1 MRDIIITELTQALQ
15 ELVRAFAHS
24 LPRLVVTL
32 IIAFIGWVIASLLKV
47 LVRSILRLTRFS
59 KLSENSGATHL
70 LNQAALPSSTELL
83 SRFVFWVAWVGFI
96 LLGVS
101 VLGIVGLQEYISR
114 FFLFLPRLFV
124 ALVILF
130 FGLLA
135 ANFFA
140 RAALLAAVNANF
152 RSSRLLSI
160 SIRIIISIFA
170 LSMVFEVLG
179 VAEQTML
186 IAFGTAFGAVM
197 LGLAIA
203 FGIGGKDLAR
213 EFLEKRLVTRKKEE
227 KEDELSPL
235 VDAECPPI
243 GALCALRPE
252 LAAEGAVIVSSGT
265 GGCRALLGLDGRRR
279 PSPHSCPSPHSS
291 LYLQRGAEK
300 RMPSR
305 IFRATGWPSICAGW
319 NSQWLRAASSGPTS
333 ASSEFCGIETCSS
346 LPEVF
351 RIAEAAITLCAYL
364 RRSFISSVMLFLSR
378 ACLINIGLNLL
389 QHIRMQAPHLMHCV
403 VLTFSK
409 TLPLGSFG
417 SLPPSTGLSRP
428 ILSSF
433 GTVKFMMI
441 NATKEA
447 PKNCV

>member
-1 MRDIIITELTQALQ
+1 MREIIITELTQALQ
-15 ELVRAFAHS
+15 ELARGFAHY
-24 LPRLVVTL
+24 LPRLVVML
-32 IIAFIGWVIASLLKV
+32 IIAFIGWVIAYLLK
-47 LVRSILRLTRFS
+47 LLARSVLRLTRFS
-59 KLSENSGATHL
+59 KLSENSGATQL

-114 FFLFLPRLFV
+114 FFLFLPRLFG

-179 VAEQTML
+179 VAEVTML
-186 IAFGTAFGAVM
+186 IAFGTGFGAVM

-213 EFLEKRLVTRKKEE
+213 EFLEKKLVTRKKEE

-235 VDAECPPI
+235 
-243 GALCALRPE
+243 
-252 LAAEGAVIVSSGT
+252 
-265 GGCRALLGLDGRRR
+265 
-279 PSPHSCPSPHSS
+279 
-291 LYLQRGAEK
+291 
-300 RMPSR
+300 
-305 IFRATGWPSICAGW
+305 
-319 NSQWLRAASSGPTS
+319 
-333 ASSEFCGIETCSS
+333 
-346 LPEVF
+346 
-351 RIAEAAITLCAYL
+351 
-364 RRSFISSVMLFLSR
+364 
-378 ACLINIGLNLL
+378 
-389 QHIRMQAPHLMHCV
+389 
-403 VLTFSK
+403 
-409 TLPLGSFG
+409 
-417 SLPPSTGLSRP
+417 
-428 ILSSF
+428 
-433 GTVKFMMI
+433 
-441 NATKEA
+441 
-447 PKNCV
+447 

>member
-1 MRDIIITELTQALQ
+1 MREIIITELTQALQ
-15 ELVRAFAHS
+15 ELARGFAHY
-24 LPRLVVTL
+24 LTRLIVML
-32 IIAFIGWVIASLLKV
+32 IIAFVGWVIAYLLKV

-59 KLSENSGATHL
+59 KLSENAGATQL

-83 SRFVFWVAWVGFI
+83 SRFVFWAAWVGFI

-135 ANFFA
+135 ANFFS

-179 VAEQTML
+179 VAEETML

-213 EFLEKRLVTRKKEE
+213 EFLEKRLVTGKKEE

-235 VDAECPPI
+235 
-243 GALCALRPE
+243 
-252 LAAEGAVIVSSGT
+252 
-265 GGCRALLGLDGRRR
+265 
-279 PSPHSCPSPHSS
+279 
-291 LYLQRGAEK
+291 
-300 RMPSR
+300 
-305 IFRATGWPSICAGW
+305 
-319 NSQWLRAASSGPTS
+319 
-333 ASSEFCGIETCSS
+333 
-346 LPEVF
+346 
-351 RIAEAAITLCAYL
+351 
-364 RRSFISSVMLFLSR
+364 
-378 ACLINIGLNLL
+378 
-389 QHIRMQAPHLMHCV
+389 
-403 VLTFSK
+403 
-409 TLPLGSFG
+409 
-417 SLPPSTGLSRP
+417 
-428 ILSSF
+428 
-433 GTVKFMMI
+433 
-441 NATKEA
+441 
-447 PKNCV
+447 